1 MVRKEEV
8 ITMFKEQ
15 RDLLE
20 ASLEKLIV
28 SLDDKEQFQKMAKV
42 MANFHNY
49 SFRNQMLIFYQKP
62 DATHVAGFRA
72 WKKMSRSVTAGSSG
86 IRILAPCKY
95 GTEKYAVRT
104 TDKASGQQIGGDEG
118 FEENTRMFFKTATV
132 FDISQTSG
140 KELPDVRNVS
150 GDKFKDLM
158 AAAIK
163 FAEEKVEVKFVN
175 TGTSGGFTDGKIIAL
190 QSANDP
196 DRQLATLFHEIAHV
210 HLSHVG
216 SGLTKETKEYQAEV
230 CAHVA
235 ALHFGLDI
243 GSNTYI
249 QSWSD
254 GGKPDKNV
262 IRNVFADVNRC
273 SQTIISGVGKYMNG
287 GDCGVRKTV

>member
-1 MVRKEEV
+1 MVCEEEV

-15 RDLLE
+15 IDLLD
-20 ASLEKLIV
+20 ASLVKLLD
-28 SLDDKEQFQKMAKV
+28 SLDDKEQFEKMEKV

-72 WKKMSRSVTAGSSG
+72 WKKMSRSVMAGSRG

-95 GTEKYAVRT
+95 GAVKFAVRM
-104 TDKASGQQIGGDEG
+104 TDKTTCQKVGDD
-118 FEENTRMFFKTATV
+118 FEESAMLFFKTATV

-140 KELPDVRNVS
+140 KDLPDVRNVS

-163 FAEEKVEVKFVN
+163 FAEEKVEVQFVN
-175 TGTSGGFTDGKIIAL
+175 TGKAGGYTDGKVIAL

-196 DRQLATLFHEIAHV
+196 DRQLATLFHELAHV

-216 SGLTKETKEYQAEV
+216 SGLTKKTKEFQAEV

-243 GSNTYI
+243 CSNTYI

-254 GGKPDKNV
+254 GKSDKNV
-262 IRNVFADVNRC
+262 VRNVFADVNRC
-273 SQTIISGVGKYMNG
+273 SQMIISGVGKYLNNG
-287 GDCGVRKTV
+287 GDCSVSKAV